1 MFVDSLTE
9 EENPQPDCDPV
20 WINQGGA
27 AVFLCVK
34 KVIKFSLFF
43 LSIHTISLSP
53 FPSFTRLFCIFLVS
67 NRLLSIIHPLIPSLT
82 TASCM
87 I

>member
-43 LSIHTISLSP
+43 LSIHSLSLSLP
-53 FPSFTRLFCIFLVS
+53 FLHSLASFVYFLSATAFSPSFTHSFPHSQLPR
-67 NRLLSIIHPLIPSLT
+67 
-82 TASCM
+82 A
-87 I
+87 